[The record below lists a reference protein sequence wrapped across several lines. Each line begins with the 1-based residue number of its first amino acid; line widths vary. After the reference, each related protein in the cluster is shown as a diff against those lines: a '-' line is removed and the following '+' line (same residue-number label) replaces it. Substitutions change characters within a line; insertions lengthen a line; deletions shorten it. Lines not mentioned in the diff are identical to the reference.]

1 MKILLAVDGSKH
13 ARWAAQWLARLPLK
27 TPPEVRAL
35 HVLDLTALHGP
46 FMMQPA
52 VSGNDLLINQ
62 SMIQEEIGLLQTR
75 AKRILADTTRL
86 MKSLKLR
93 GRAQSLTG
101 PVASVI
107 LKEAD
112 RAGLVATGGRGIG
125 VLDRLL
131 TGSVS
136 TQIML
141 HAPGPALV
149 VKQPPR
155 PVRRILLAMDGSK
168 PSDKAL
174 RFLLREMTP
183 KKQGAAVTVLVTHV
197 MPRLKYPELKEAAAA
212 LVHSSA
218 VTLSKAGFRVGEI
231 LRLGAPA
238 DEIMKAADQQKA
250 DVIVTG
256 ALGLGAIARFLL
268 GSVSMK
274 LVQHSSQSVLIVR

>member
-13 ARWAAQWLARLPLK
+13 SRWATQWLARLPLK
-27 TPPEVRAL
+27 NPPEVRAL
-35 HVLDLTALHGP
+35 HVVDLTALHGP

-62 SMIQEEIGLLQTR
+62 SVVQEEIGLLQAR
-75 AKRILADTTRL
+75 AKRILAGTTRL

-93 GRAQSLTG
+93 SRAQSLTG

-107 LKEAD
+107 LKEAE
-112 RAGLVATGGRGIG
+112 RAGLIVMGGRGLG

-136 TQIML
+136 TQMML
-141 HAPGPALV
+141 HAPCPALV

-174 RFLLREMTP
+174 RFLLREMAP
-183 KKQGAAVTVLVTHV
+183 KKQGATVTVLVTHV

-212 LVHSSA
+212 LVHSNA
-218 VTLSKAGFRVGEI
+218 ARLAKAGFRVGEI
-231 LRLGAPA
+231 LRIGTPA
-238 DEIMKAADQQKA
+238 DEIMKAADHQKA

-274 LVQHSSQSVLIVR
+274 LVQRSSQSVLVVR